1 MLVKLKLYQI
11 LNRIKLVHKKS
22 TYSDDYNKGFKHAI
36 DLFAVAMD
44 IEFGEWC
51 EDQENLHDQIRVLQK
66 QLKERTRELSGQSH
80 EINRLKAQ
88 PKYILNLPNNQLRI
102 LIDQIS
108 KTTGF
113 TFGRVKNLLV
123 GGVKID
129 RTRVIKK
136 ASF

>member
-1 MLVKLKLYQI
+1 MLVKLKLKQI
-11 LNRIKLVHKKS
+11 LNRIKLVHTKS

-36 DLFAVAMD
+36 DLFAVAMEV
-44 IEFGEWC
+44 EFGEWC
-51 EDQENLHDQIRVLQK
+51 EDQENLQEHIRVLK
-66 QLKERTRELSGQSH
+66 NQLKERNRELSGHIH

-88 PKYILNLPNNQLRI
+88 PRYILNLPNNQLRI

-108 KTTGF
+108 KNTGF
-113 TFGRVKNLLV
+113 SFGRVKNLLV

-136 ASF
+136 ANF